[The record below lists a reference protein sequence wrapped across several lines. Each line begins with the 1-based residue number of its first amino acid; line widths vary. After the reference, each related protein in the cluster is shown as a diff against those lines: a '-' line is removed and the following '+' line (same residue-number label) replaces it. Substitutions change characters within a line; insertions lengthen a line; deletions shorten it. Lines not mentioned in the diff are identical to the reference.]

1 MDYFTYILKC
11 SDNSFYT
18 GIAIDLKKR
27 VSQHNGEI
35 KGGAIYTRSRRPVE
49 LKYFEKYQ
57 TRSQALKREAE
68 IKKLTHDQK
77 SLLK

>member
-68 IKKLTHDQK
+68 VKKLTHDQK

>member
-1 MDYFTYILKC
+1 VDYFTYILKC

-68 IKKLTHDQK
+68 VKKLTHDQK

>member
-1 MDYFTYILKC
+1 VDYFTYILKC